1 MGRERRRPPAARK
14 RVRRA
19 GRGEASRSGTAA
31 PTLGWFR
38 PARDRDGMAR
48 RGLDSGQSHRS
59 RARVALLGL
68 VGSPAHV
75 ADGGWMSAVWKSR

>member
-19 GRGEASRSGTAA
+19 GRGDGEPVRHGSPHRLVG
-31 PTLGWFR
+31 FV

-48 RGLDSGQSHRS
+48 RGLDSGQSQRS
-59 RARVALLGL
+59 RVAVRGL